1 MSLTPAVERL
11 SDALIMGL
19 FRPVYPGHYLKIKIN
34 LLTILE
40 SGEEAT
46 EA

>member
-19 FRPVYPGHYLKIKIN
+19 CIRVTILKLRLISQTN
-34 LLTILE
+34 LE